1 MDFLIDTKQK
11 TGISNVQL
19 LKWVGITSSKFYD
32 WLDKDALYA
41 ERSYNVPRKHW
52 ILESEKES
60 IINYAKEH
68 TNTGYRR
75 LCYMMLDE
83 DVVAV
88 SESTVY
94 RILRKA
100 GLLNRWNETSI
111 KQKKTGFI
119 QPLNFND
126 HWHIDIKY
134 VNFKGTF
141 LFLISIIDGYSRYI
155 INHELRLN
163 MQENDVEMVTQRA
176 LEIYPEAK
184 PRIISDNGS
193 QFISKDFASF
203 LRNVELQHVRTSYN
217 YPQSN
222 GKIERFHRTINEECL
237 QRDSKIN
244 LEDARNQIAKYIK
257 YYNKVRLHSSLYYLT
272 PDDYVN
278 GRIDER
284 LEVRRK
290 KLAEARINR
299 FLYHEKAS

>member
-1 MDFLIDTKQK
+1 MDFIIDTKEK
-11 TGISNVQL
+11 TGIKYIQL
-19 LKWVGITSSKFYD
+19 FKWIGITSSKFYD
-32 WLDKDALYA
+32 WLETDALYA
-41 ERSYNVPRKHW
+41 EHSFNTPRKHW
-52 ILESEKES
+52 LLDWEKEA
-60 IINYAKEH
+60 IKNYAKEH

-83 DVVAV
+83 SVVAV

-94 RILRKA
+94 RVLRKA
-100 GLLNRWNETSI
+100 GLLNRWNEVST
-111 KQKKTGFI
+111 KHKKTGFI

-155 INHELRLN
+155 VHHELRTH
-163 MQENDVEMVTQRA
+163 MQEFDVQLVVQRA
-176 LEIYPEAK
+176 VEKYPKSK
-184 PRIISDNGS
+184 PRLISDNGS
-193 QFISKDFASF
+193 QFISKDFASY
-203 LRNVELQHVRTSYN
+203 LKTVELQHIRTSVM

-237 QRDSKIN
+237 QKESKIN
-244 LEDARNQIAKYIK
+244 LEDARNQIAKYIE
-257 YYNKVRLHSSLYYLT
+257 YYNNIRLHSSLYYLT
-272 PDDYVN
+272 PDDYVK
-278 GRIDER
+278 GRIEDK

-290 KLAEARINR
+290 KLAEARIQR